1 MEARDRYAF
10 GVVLIHDVAFLTL
23 CDGKLALIFMP
34 IITIVTKLMFCH
46 TSLVLVW
53 HVEFGAGFDAGKI
66 EKNFAGVA
74 NGAMADFV
82 GIITFLTAIWTINAY

>member
-10 GVVLIHDVAFLTL
+10 SVVLIHNVAFLTL

-34 IITIVTKLMFCH
+34 IIAVVTKLMFCH

-53 HVEFGAGFDAGKI
+53 HVEFGAGIDAGEI
-66 EKNFAGVA
+66 EKNFTGVA
-74 NGAMADFV
+74 NGAMADVV
-82 GIITFLTAIWTINAY
+82 GIVAFLAAIWTINTY